1 MTLCVLPYY
10 YYGLRALIVVAISV
24 ATSVLTEYICTSLMR
39 RKYDWRD
46 PSPIANGI
54 MLALLMPASVPY
66 GVMIF
71 ASAFMS
77 SVMKYAFGGHHNR
90 IFHPVATAY
99 LLSALCWPSSVLRY
113 PTPAVFGNL
122 SLSESLT
129 DALDRSFTH
138 YVDVSLSSS
147 SWLDILWG
155 KLAGPMGT
163 SCVILILIC
172 TVAIYCFRDIPAP
185 VLFSGIATEVLLFIL
200 FPISAT
206 GWQAALYSIV
216 TGSYMYVLTFMVC
229 DPCFAPSNGFGQT
242 LYGIAYGLTAF
253 LLRKFSGYEDS
264 AVLALMVVSIFSSEF
279 DRFAIFVIDN
289 IDKLGDFTVTTV
301 RERQIYRRFRS
312 EKYDEI
318 SENSELPETTE
329 AVDSTDAGEENPEK
343 DGDNSET

>member
-1 MTLCVLPYY
+1 
-10 YYGLRALIVVAISV
+10 
-24 ATSVLTEYICTSLMR
+24 MR

-113 PTPAVFGNL
+113 PTPSIFGSL
-122 SLSESLT
+122 SLSSSLT

-155 KLAGPMGT
+155 RLAGPMGT
-163 SCVILILIC
+163 SCVVLILIC
-172 TVAIYCFRDIPAP
+172 TIALYCFRDVPAP
-185 VLFSGIATEVLLFIL
+185 VLFSAVATEVLLFII

-216 TGSYMYVLTFMVC
+216 TGSFMYVLAFMVC
-229 DPCFAPSNGFGQT
+229 DPCFTPSNCFGQT
-242 LYGIAYGLTAF
+242 LYGVAYGVTAF
-253 LLRKFSGYEDS
+253 LLRKLSGYEDS
-264 AVLALMVVSIFSSEF
+264 SVLALMIVSIFPSEF
-279 DRFAIFVIDN
+279 DRLAIFVIDN
-289 IDKLGDFTVTTV
+289 LDRFRHFVATSF
-301 RERQIYRRFRS
+301 REYQIYRRFKKYEKLPDSTEPEAVES
-312 EKYDEI
+312 EEPT
-318 SENSELPETTE
+318 PETEETQ
-329 AVDSTDAGEENPEK
+329 GEESDQGEV
-343 DGDNSET
+343 

>member
-1 MTLCVLPYY
+1 MH
-10 YYGLRALIVVAISV
+10 
-24 ATSVLTEYICTSLMR
+24 

-46 PSPIANGI
+46 PSPYANGI

-66 GVMIF
+66 SIIIF

-90 IFHPVATAY
+90 IFHPVAAAY

-113 PTPAVFGNL
+113 PTPAVFGNI

-163 SCVILILIC
+163 SCVILILIV
-172 TVAIYCFRDIPAP
+172 TIALYCFHDIPAP

-216 TGSYMYVLTFMVC
+216 TGSYMYVLAFMVC
-229 DPCFAPSNGFGQT
+229 DPCFTPSNGFGQA
-242 LYGIAYGLTAF
+242 LYGFAYGLTAF

-264 AVLALMVVSIFSSEF
+264 SVLALMVVSIFPTEF
-279 DRFAIFVIDN
+279 DRFAVFITDNLSRFGSFV
-289 IDKLGDFTVTTV
+289 VTKF
-301 RERQIYRRFRS
+301 EEYQIYRRFRKYENLPDS
-312 EKYDEI
+312 EETA
-318 SENSELPETTE
+318 PEPAPE
-329 AVDSTDAGEENPEK
+329 ASSDTEENTGK
-343 DGDNSET
+343 DGDSDED

>member
-1 MTLCVLPYY
+1 
-10 YYGLRALIVVAISV
+10 
-24 ATSVLTEYICTSLMR
+24 MR

-46 PSPIANGI
+46 PSPIAHGI

-113 PTPAVFGNL
+113 PTPTIFGNL
-122 SLSESLT
+122 SLSSTLT

-138 YVDVSLSSS
+138 YVDVSLSSA
-147 SWLDILWG
+147 SWLEILWG
-155 KLAGPMGT
+155 RLAGPMGT

-185 VLFSGIATEVLLFIL
+185 VLFGGVASEVLLFIC

-206 GWQAALYSIV
+206 GWQAALYSLV
-216 TGSYMYVLTFMVC
+216 TGSFMYVLTFMVC
-229 DPCFAPSNGFGQT
+229 DPCFTPSNSFGQA

-264 AVLALMVVSIFSSEF
+264 SVLALMIVSIFAPEF
-279 DRFAIFVIDN
+279 DRFAIFVTDN
-289 IDKLGDFTVTTV
+289 LDRFRYFAVTKI
-301 RERQIYRRFRS
+301 EEYYIYRRFK
-312 EKYDEI
+312 KY
-318 SENSELPETTE
+318 ENLPDNEEPEPAEPADTAESIESTE
-329 AVDSTDAGEENPEK
+329 PVDTVLIEENAPE
-343 DGDNSET
+343 SEDSLEKESDSGEV

>member
-1 MTLCVLPYY
+1 
-10 YYGLRALIVVAISV
+10 
-24 ATSVLTEYICTSLMR
+24 
-39 RKYDWRD
+39 
-46 PSPIANGI
+46 

-113 PTPAVFGNL
+113 PTPQVFGNL
-122 SLSESLT
+122 SLSSSLT

-155 KLAGPMGT
+155 RLAGPMGT
-163 SCVILILIC
+163 SCVVLILIV
-172 TVAIYCFRDIPAP
+172 TVALYCFRDIPSP
-185 VLFSGIATEVLLFIL
+185 VLFSAVATEVLLFIC

-216 TGSYMYVLTFMVC
+216 TGSFMYVLAFMVC
-229 DPCFAPSNGFGQT
+229 DPYFAPSNSFGQV
-242 LYGIAYGLTAF
+242 LYGFSYALTAF

-264 AVLALMVVSIFSSEF
+264 SVLALMIVSIFSTEF
-279 DRFAIFVIDN
+279 DRLAIFVIDN
-289 IDKLGDFTVTTV
+289 LDRFSDYTVAKI
-301 RERQIYRRFRS
+301 RERQIYRRFK
-312 EKYDEI
+312 KYEDLPDIVRPEA
-318 SENSELPETTE
+318 EQPEEEQPET
-329 AVDSTDAGEENPEK
+329 AGEDKEK
-343 DGDNSET
+343 DGDSGED

>member
-1 MTLCVLPYY
+1 M
-10 YYGLRALIVVAISV
+10 IVVAISV
-24 ATSVLTEYICTSLMR
+24 VTSVLSEYICTSLMR

-71 ASAFMS
+71 SSAFMS
-77 SVMKYAFGGHHNR
+77 SVMEYAFGGHHNR

-99 LLSALCWPSSVLRY
+99 LFAALCWPSSVLRY
-113 PTPAVFGNL
+113 PTPTVFGNL
-122 SLSESLT
+122 SLSSTLT

-147 SWLDILWG
+147 SWLDIVWG
-155 KLAGPMGT
+155 RLAGPMGT
-163 SCVILILIC
+163 SCVILILIV
-172 TVAIYCFRDIPAP
+172 TIALYCFRDIPAP
-185 VLFSGIATEVLLFIL
+185 VLFSAVATEVLLFIC

-229 DPCFAPSNGFGQT
+229 DPYFAPSNAFGQT
-242 LYGIAYGLTAF
+242 LYGFAYGLVAF
-253 LLRKFSGYEDS
+253 LLHKFSGYEDS
-264 AVLALMVVSIFSSEF
+264 SVLALMVISIFATEF

-289 IDKLGDFTVTTV
+289 LDRFRNFVETRI
-301 RERQIYRRFRS
+301 RERQIYHRFKKYENLPDS
-312 EKYDEI
+312 EEPSIAEEPSPDE
-318 SENSELPETTE
+318 EPELPETE
-329 AVDSTDAGEENPEK
+329 ENSGEE
-343 DGDNSET
+343 SEQDES

>member
-1 MTLCVLPYY
+1 
-10 YYGLRALIVVAISV
+10 LIVVAISV
-24 ATSVLTEYICTSLMR
+24 VTSVLAEYICTSLMR

-99 LLSALCWPSSVLRY
+99 LFSALCWPSSVLRY
-113 PTPAVFGNL
+113 PTPAIFGNL
-122 SLSESLT
+122 SLSSSLT

-147 SWLDILWG
+147 SWLDIVWG
-155 KLAGPMGT
+155 RLAGPMGT
-163 SCVILILIC
+163 SCVILILIV
-172 TVAIYCFRDIPAP
+172 TIALYCFRDIPAP
-185 VLFSGIATEVLLFIL
+185 VLFSAVATEVLLFIC

-216 TGSYMYVLTFMVC
+216 TGSFMYVLTFMVC
-229 DPCFAPSNGFGQT
+229 DPCFTPSNGFGQT
-242 LYGIAYGLTAF
+242 LYGVAYALTAF

-264 AVLALMVVSIFSSEF
+264 SVLALMIVSIFPTEF

-289 IDKLGDFTVTTV
+289 LDRFRSFVQTKI
-301 RERQIYRRFRS
+301 RERQIYRRFR
-312 EKYDEI
+312 KYENLPDSDEPKVI
-318 SENSELPETTE
+318 E
-329 AVDSTDAGEENPEK
+329 TDASVSIEENTSEENDSGEESDSDEV
-343 DGDNSET
+343 

>member
-24 ATSVLTEYICTSLMR
+24 ATSLLTEYLCTALMR

-46 PSPIANGI
+46 PSPYANGI

-163 SCVILILIC
+163 SCVILILIV
-172 TVAIYCFRDIPAP
+172 TIALYCFRDIPAP
-185 VLFSGIATEVLLFIL
+185 LLFSGIATEVLLFIL

-229 DPCFAPSNGFGQT
+229 DPCFTPLNGFGQV
-242 LYGIAYGLTAF
+242 LYGFAYGLTAF

-264 AVLALMVVSIFSSEF
+264 SVLALMVVSIFPSEF
-279 DRFAIFVIDN
+279 DRFAIFVTDSL
-289 IDKLGDFTVTTV
+289 DKFRDYAVTKI
-301 RERQIYRRFRS
+301 EDYYIYRRFK
-312 EKYDEI
+312 KY
-318 SENSELPETTE
+318 ENLPDNEETAHEPAPET
-329 AVDSTDAGEENPEK
+329 EENTGK
-343 DGDNSET
+343 DGDSDEN

>member
-1 MTLCVLPYY
+1 
-10 YYGLRALIVVAISV
+10 
-24 ATSVLTEYICTSLMR
+24 MR

-46 PSPIANGI
+46 PSPAANGI

-71 ASAFMS
+71 ASVFMS

-90 IFHPVATAY
+90 IFHPVAAAY
-99 LLSALCWPSSVLRY
+99 LFSALCWPSSVLRY
-113 PTPAVFGNL
+113 PTPSIFGNL
-122 SLSESLT
+122 SLSSTLT

-138 YVDVSLSSS
+138 YVDVSLRSS

-163 SCVILILIC
+163 SCVVLILIV
-172 TVAIYCFRDIPAP
+172 TIALYCFRDIPAS
-185 VLFSGIATEVLLFIL
+185 VLFAGVATEVLLFIS

-216 TGSYMYVLTFMVC
+216 TGSYMYVLAFMVC

-264 AVLALMVVSIFSSEF
+264 AVLALMVVSIFSTEF
-279 DRFAIFVIDN
+279 DRFANFVIDN
-289 IDKLGDFTVTTV
+289 LDRFRDYTITTI

-312 EKYDEI
+312 EKYE
-318 SENSELPETTE
+318 ELPESQEPTDTTE
-329 AVDSTDAGEENPEK
+329 TMESSDNTEDNPEK
-343 DGDNSET
+343 DGDSSES

>member
-1 MTLCVLPYY
+1 M
-10 YYGLRALIVVAISV
+10 IVVAISV
-24 ATSVLTEYICTSLMR
+24 ATSALAEYICCTVLLR

-46 PSPIANGI
+46 PSPVANGI

-113 PTPAVFGNL
+113 PTPSIFGNL
-122 SLSESLT
+122 SLSSSLT

-155 KLAGPMGT
+155 RLAGPMGT
-163 SCVILILIC
+163 SCVVLILIV
-172 TVAIYCFRDIPAP
+172 TVALYCFRDIPSP
-185 VLFSGIATEVLLFIL
+185 VLFSAVATEVLLFIC

-216 TGSYMYVLTFMVC
+216 TGSFMYVLAFMVC
-229 DPCFAPSNGFGQT
+229 DPYFAPSNSFGQV
-242 LYGIAYGLTAF
+242 LYGFAYALTAF

-264 AVLALMVVSIFSSEF
+264 SVLALMVVSIFSTEF

-289 IDKLGDFTVTTV
+289 LDRFRDYTVTTI
-301 RERQIYRRFRS
+301 RERQIYRRFKKYEDLPDIVRPEAEQPEEEQS
-312 EKYDEI
+312 E
-318 SENSELPETTE
+318 T
-329 AVDSTDAGEENPEK
+329 AEEDKEK
-343 DGDNSET
+343 DGDSGED